1 MQNDLENNMSN
12 KDKAILIAMNTYFAD
27 YEGNAVDIYN
37 QLKNETE
44 TRWYSIEYASVWSFF
59 EDTEILHAMGYVDDL
74 IDSIIRNFGE

>member
-1 MQNDLENNMSN
+1 MSN

-44 TRWYSIEYASVWSFF
+44 TRWYSIDYASVWSPF
-59 EDTEILHAMGYVDDL
+59 EDTEILHAMGHVDHL

>member
-1 MQNDLENNMSN
+1 MSN

-44 TRWYSIEYASVWSFF
+44 TRWYSIEYASVWSMF
-59 EDTEILHAMGYVDDL
+59 EDTEVLHAMGHVDCL